1 MDYYLLSSQLAFRI
15 SHYDHLNLDGMEK
28 KKIIGIKRECAL
40 LQLQGSSW
48 QCQAPGPRSHVL
60 QPSTFFCLCQG
71 VVNPCIKF
79 LSPFEIH
86 GSQEPQRE
94 TWNVWGR
101 QFHLIYIH
109 NNLIF
114 DAWVNSQLVK
124 GIVAANGRSFACACR
139 GIITVRWEHVYP
151 TWILGIL
158 DWETS
163 KTTRFEP
170 TDILFIRGQ
179 KWHCPPSQCPPLTEL
194 LYIPPH
200 PLPIFFTPL
209 HLTPALAWN

>member
-1 MDYYLLSSQLAFRI
+1 M
-15 SHYDHLNLDGMEK
+15 
-28 KKIIGIKRECAL
+28 
-40 LQLQGSSW
+40 
-48 QCQAPGPRSHVL
+48 
-60 QPSTFFCLCQG
+60 
-71 VVNPCIKF
+71 
-79 LSPFEIH
+79 
-86 GSQEPQRE
+86 
-94 TWNVWGR
+94 WGR
-101 QFHLIYIH
+101 QCHLIYIH

-170 TDILFIRGQ
+170 TDILLIRGQ
-179 KWHCPPSQCPPLTEL
+179 KWHCPPSQCPPLPEV

-209 HLTPALAWN
+209 HLTPSLSWLLLLLGIKLHPLCNHPSTFSFFIRENAASLATLFFYRETKNRLKIFTSVYAGKWH

>member
-28 KKIIGIKRECAL
+28 KKIMGIKWECAL

-48 QCQAPGPRSHVL
+48 QCQAPGPMCCNPLLSFVYVRELSILVL
-60 QPSTFFCLCQG
+60 NS
-71 VVNPCIKF
+71 F
-79 LSPFEIH
+79 LHLKSM
-86 GSQEPQRE
+86 GLKNRK
-94 TWNVWGR
+94 NVWGR

>member
-1 MDYYLLSSQLAFRI
+1 MRMCSSSTARQQLT
-15 SHYDHLNLDGMEK
+15 M
-28 KKIIGIKRECAL
+28 
-40 LQLQGSSW
+40 
-48 QCQAPGPRSHVL
+48 PGPRSHVL

-170 TDILFIRGQ
+170 TDILLIRGQ
-179 KWHCPPSQCPPLTEL
+179 KWHCPPSQCPPLPEV

-200 PLPIFFTPL
+200 PLHIFFTPL
-209 HLTPALAWN
+209 HLTPSLAWN